1 MDIRKALL
9 LFPLLFA
16 AISCQSLN
24 TEDAPES
31 VLFVGNSLTYYGNV
45 PALYAALGTANGHPA
60 RSDMIVEGGAT
71 LTERVA
77 DGSVERAL
85 ATGKYDAL
93 VIQERGGDL
102 LCSFGPESCV
112 ESRAA
117 IRKLAR
123 VADQQGVTVVMLGSY
138 QPNPEVSLRLVEA
151 ESAAATESNVTY
163 AEVSET
169 LRQLTASAPQLA
181 WFAADGM
188 HPGKDLALLHAILV
202 YRALHG
208 ALPDA
213 TPLQVDAPIY
223 GQNSGLEAELR
234 RADAPAP
241 NADTPTGT
249 KYTRAT
255 LALILNTLADQDD

>member
-9 LFPLLFA
+9 LLLVLLA
-16 AISCQSLN
+16 APSCQSIN
-24 TEDAPES
+24 NEDAPERI
-31 VLFVGNSLTYYGNV
+31 LFVGNSLTYYGNV
-45 PALYAALGTANGHPA
+45 PALYAALGIANGHPT

-71 LTERVA
+71 LSQRVV

-85 ATGKYDAL
+85 STRKYDAL

-117 IRKLAR
+117 IRKMAHLA
-123 VADQQGVTVVMLGSY
+123 QHEGIKIVMLGSY
-138 QPNPEVSLRLVEA
+138 QPNPEVSLQLVEK
-151 ESAAATESNVTY
+151 ESAAAGESSVTY

-169 LRQLTASAPQLA
+169 LRQLTVSAPHLT

-202 YRALHG
+202 YQALHG
-208 ALPDA
+208 APPEA
-213 TPLQVDAPIY
+213 TPLQTNAPIY
-223 GQNSGLEAELR
+223 GQDSGLEAQLR

-241 NADTPTGT
+241 HAGTPTGT
-249 KYTRAT
+249 KYTSAT
-255 LALILNTLADQDD
+255 VALILKTIAEKDG

>member
-1 MDIRKALL
+1 MDIRKILL
-9 LFPLLFA
+9 LFLLVFA
-16 AISCQSLN
+16 VTSCQSLN
-24 TEDAPES
+24 KDHGPDN

-45 PALYAALGTANGHPA
+45 PALYAALGTANGHPT

-71 LTERVA
+71 LAQRVA

-85 ATGKYDAL
+85 ATGEYDAL

-102 LCSFGPESCV
+102 LCSFGPESCAA
-112 ESRAA
+112 SRAA
-117 IRKLAR
+117 IRKLTRGAN
-123 VADQQGVTVVMLGSY
+123 QEGVTVVMLGSY
-138 QPNPEVSLRLVEA
+138 QPSPEVSLQLVEK
-151 ESAAATESNVTY
+151 ESAAAAASNVTY

-169 LRQLTASAPQLA
+169 LQQLTVSARQLT

-202 YRALHG
+202 YQALHG
-208 ALPDA
+208 ALPEA

-223 GQNSGLEAELR
+223 GPNSGLEAQLR
-234 RADAPAP
+234 PADAPAP

-249 KYTRAT
+249 KYTSAT
-255 LALILNTLADQDD
+255 MALILRTLAERRD